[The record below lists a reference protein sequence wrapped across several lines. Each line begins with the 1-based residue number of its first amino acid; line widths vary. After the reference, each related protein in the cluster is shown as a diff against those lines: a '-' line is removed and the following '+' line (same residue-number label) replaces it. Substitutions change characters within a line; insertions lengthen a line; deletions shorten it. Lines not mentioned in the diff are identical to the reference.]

1 MFTVV
6 MLIIIILL
14 SVNKKKLSAKYKED
28 RQGHTR
34 MVNAFPRKMYNYH
47 FVSECFDIIDAI
59 MVDMDIQIFKVLYSP
74 AHSLS
79 AFSTPSCEKQSTW
92 VPFQGP

>member
-6 MLIIIILL
+6 MLIITLL
-14 SVNKKKLSAKYKED
+14 SVNKKKASAKYKED

-47 FVSECFDIIDAI
+47 FVSECFDIIN
-59 MVDMDIQIFKVLYSP
+59 LYI
-74 AHSLS
+74 H
-79 AFSTPSCEKQSTW
+79 
-92 VPFQGP
+92 G